1 MSNEKSSEFYRRRF
15 IAILLASF
23 ILGGLYLARH
33 PIERIFSGDRK
44 MAEKSVAVN
53 EERKIKYWVAPMDP
67 SFRSDKP
74 GKSPM
79 GMDLV
84 PVYEDDPSGGRGVR
98 IDAAVEQSIGVK
110 RAKVEIRE
118 ISKAIKTAGRVT
130 YDERKIVRVESKTKG
145 WIEKLYVDSTGQT
158 VKNHDYLLE
167 IYSPEL
173 VATSEEFILA
183 LGYRDAIG
191 KSQINNVVKGGEA
204 LLEASRRRLEFFDV
218 PEHQINEMEKT
229 RKVKKTL
236 HIHSPVNGV
245 VTDKNVVTGMHVAP
259 GMVLYTIVD
268 LSTVWVIAEIYEYE
282 IPWVRE
288 GQNVS
293 MELRSMPGKVFS
305 GKVAYIYPYME
316 EKTRTVQVRME
327 FDNTDLDLKP
337 EMYAD
342 VEILS
347 DVRRKGVAVPKGAV
361 IRSGSKSI
369 VVLSKGSGFYEPLE
383 VRLGVE
389 GGDYYEVMEG
399 LNEGDEVVTSA
410 NFLIDSESNLK
421 SAVSGML
428 KTGKIDGN
436 RGVNSGARMEMERQD
451 DPKPDMDHSSMDH
464 SKMPQPEMDHSK
476 MEMDHGKH

>member
-1 MSNEKSSEFYRRRF
+1 MSNEKSSEYYRKKF
-15 IAILLASF
+15 IKILVVALLF
-23 ILGGLYLARH
+23 GGAYLARH
-33 PIERIFSGDRK
+33 QIVSLFSGNN
-44 MAEKSVAVN
+44 KSVEKTLQVKK
-53 EERKIKYWVAPMDP
+53 ERKIKYWVAPMDP
-67 SFRSDKP
+67 NFRSDKP

-84 PVYEDDPSGGRGVR
+84 PVYEDEPGSEGAVR
-98 IDAAVEQSIGVK
+98 IDSAVEQSIGVK
-110 RAKVEIRE
+110 LAKAEVRE
-118 ISKAIKTAGRVT
+118 ISRAIKTAGRVT

-183 LGYRDAIG
+183 LSYRDAIL
-191 KSQINNVVKGGEA
+191 KSNIDNVVKGGES
-204 LLEASRRRLEFFDV
+204 LLEASRRRLQFFDV
-218 PEHQINEMEKT
+218 PEHQIKEMEKT

-245 VTDKNVVTGMHVAP
+245 VTDKNVVTGMYVSP

-268 LSTVWVIAEIYEYE
+268 LTTVWVIAEIYEYE
-282 IPWVRE
+282 IPWVKE
-288 GQNVS
+288 GQKVS
-293 MELRSMPGKVFS
+293 MELRSMPGKVFR

-327 FDNTDLDLKP
+327 FENPNLELKP

-347 DVRRKGVAVPKGAV
+347 DVRKKGIAVPKGAV
-361 IRSGSKSI
+361 IRSGSRSL
-369 VVLSKGSGFYEPLE
+369 VVLSRGSGLYEPR
-383 VRLGVE
+383 VVQLGSE
-389 GGDYYEVMEG
+389 GREYFEVMKG
-399 LNEGDEVVTSA
+399 IKEGDEVVTSA
-410 NFLIDSESNLK
+410 NFLLDSESNLR

-428 KTGKIDGN
+428 KMVDTDDN
-436 RGVNSGARMEMERQD
+436 VGATPIGESEMN
-451 DPKPDMDHSSMDH
+451 K
-464 SKMPQPEMDHSK
+464 SKVSQPEMDHSK
-476 MEMDHGKH
+476 MPQMEMDHGNH